1 MATLIQ
7 IDEDRVRL
15 SAAGL
20 FNVGMFLIP
29 GVSLFLFFKFSS
41 ITYIITYI

>member
-1 MATLIQ
+1 MTSLVQ

-20 FNVGMFLIP
+20 FKVGIHLVP
-29 GVSLFLFFKFSS
+29 AVSLLLKNLFSLFIKH
-41 ITYIITYI
+41 